1 MIDSLQQN
9 LARAETCSIQKEL
22 GIEGQGF
29 GLLTLHRPANVDRVE
44 VLSGILDALDE
55 IAKHLLIVF
64 PAHPRTRKMLAE
76 FQLLERV
83 SGNKRVCLTEP
94 LSYLEFLNLFSAAKL
109 VLTDSGGIQEEATVL
124 GVPCLTLR
132 ENTERP
138 ITVELGTNTV
148 VGVDPERIKRA
159 ALMTLERKTT
169 GIPHRVPPLWDG
181 QTADRILNQLLTY

>member
-1 MIDSLQQN
+1 
-9 LARAETCSIQKEL
+9 
-22 GIEGQGF
+22 
-29 GLLTLHRPANVDRVE
+29 